1 LTITNL
7 FLKEITMDSKTIKI
21 IVASVAG
28 TLVTLAVVLMLIG
41 TTGNKTTGVK
51 EDRDRQQIRKQFG
64 F

>member
-1 LTITNL
+1 LTINNL
-7 FLKEITMDSKTIKI
+7 FLEEITMDSKTIKI

-41 TTGNKTTGVK
+41 TTGNKTTGVA
-51 EDRDRQQIRKQFG
+51 EDRDRQQIRRQFG